1 MNISNR
7 QWLIMSLALV
17 GACAPR
23 GVAVPEAMQVSGLQS
38 EAALRDTPAGTA
50 FASLAAIAGGGQR
63 SAVSFGVYATLEPS
77 SASSRAKAR
86 ASALGFSAKTS
97 TVSSSDQHAVGIND
111 GDWSLTENEFSEGE
125 EYVNT
130 RLNHRGAS
138 IPQKALPN
146 DSTFVQTARGHV
158 EKTFGADFAEMSP
171 YVYKVRKYLN
181 AHSEPTGNVEDGVY
195 QVAVSFNSTIDGL
208 PVIGPGGKLAVDMA
222 GDGTI
227 VRHESGLRKKGS
239 LLRVISGDVDLLTP
253 QSAEA
258 RVTSRLDARGVDR
271 SKYRI
276 SRKEF
281 GYLVNRRSSIQKV
294 LVPHYAFFFEPLP
307 GTMSK
312 VLVEVEP
319 ATTAKDVL
327 DLLAADEVAE
337 KLRKGVLAV
346 PDTRE

>member
-1 MNISNR
+1 MNNANR
-7 QWLIMSLALV
+7 QCLFLSLALV

-23 GVAVPEAMQVSGLQS
+23 GVAVPETMQVSALQS
-38 EAALRDTPAGTA
+38 GAAQKDTPAGTA
-50 FASLAAIAGGGQR
+50 FSALASLAAGSQR
-63 SAVSFGVYATLEPS
+63 SAVSFGVYAALEPS
-77 SASSRAKAR
+77 SASVRARAR
-86 ASALGFSAKTS
+86 ASALGLSAKTS
-97 TVSSSDQHAVGIND
+97 TVSSPDQHAAGIND

-138 IPQKALPN
+138 IPLKVLAN
-146 DSTFVQTARGHV
+146 DSMFVQTAKAHV
-158 EKTFGADFAEMSP
+158 EKNFGADFSEMNP
-171 YVYKVRKYLN
+171 YVYKVRKYVN

-227 VRHESGLRKKGS
+227 VRHESGLRKKGG

-253 QSAEA
+253 QSAED
-258 RVTSRLDARGVDR
+258 RVTSRLDARGIDR

-307 GTMSK
+307 GTTSK

-327 DLLAADEVAE
+327 DLLAVDEAAE

-346 PDTRE
+346 PDKRE